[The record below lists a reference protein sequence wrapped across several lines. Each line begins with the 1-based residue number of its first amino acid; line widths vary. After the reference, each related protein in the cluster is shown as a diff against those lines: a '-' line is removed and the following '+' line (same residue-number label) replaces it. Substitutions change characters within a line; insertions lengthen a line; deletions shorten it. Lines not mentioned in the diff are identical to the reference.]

1 MLQPELPFEQETEQL
16 RLFTIEELVDQLYER
31 TDAAA
36 FTAMNGIV
44 QVIRE
49 RSSHEAQPLRDRYG
63 PLGDERS
70 IATGEDW

>member
-1 MLQPELPFEQETEQL
+1 MSEYQPELPFEQETEQL
-16 RLFTIEELVDQLYER
+16 RLFTIEEIVDQLYER

-44 QVIRE
+44 QVIR
-49 RSSHEAQPLRDRYG
+49 DRYG

>member
-31 TDAAA
+31 TDTAA

-44 QVIRE
+44 EVIRQ
-49 RSSHEAQPLRDRYG
+49 RHDRYS
-63 PLGDERS
+63 PLGDPRS
-70 IATGEDW
+70 IAEGDDW